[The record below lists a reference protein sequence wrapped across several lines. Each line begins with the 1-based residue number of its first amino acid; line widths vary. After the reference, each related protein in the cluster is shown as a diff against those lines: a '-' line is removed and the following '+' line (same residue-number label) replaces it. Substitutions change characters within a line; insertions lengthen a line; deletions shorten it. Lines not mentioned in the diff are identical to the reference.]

1 MQTTDLNC
9 CGNTEPTNPKTDVFT
24 RKSKKADHLFGLR
37 NPIPDEVKDS
47 HDLKNIFKN
56 WNLVPYAGST
66 ANSGH
71 SLLAWY
77 LMLAKLSPTNAAAIT
92 KKIKF
97 AVGGK
102 AGVMRATD
110 PEYST
115 GEEVAPVSTQ
125 EAKSYIDALKEN
137 VTFVGGVGRF
147 HRRIGWQYEATGNSF
162 MELSVSTVNGQ
173 TRSSLKAHKT
183 THCLYVNTKN
193 EPAKIVA
200 VSPVWEDKYME
211 KNPPR
216 LVPIYPIFAADDN
229 GNLRTMF
236 HLKSGDNDWYGRP
249 SSEGGDIYKYREVQ
263 DAIYQVR
270 ASATNFTGQLVIEVE
285 DDNPEFAPAIDDKD
299 AQYAG
304 SDGFV
309 ERFEKNFTQQ
319 ADNPQSVVIA
329 SRPFGSR
336 PMFVFQVAPNTKES
350 WFKVTGEIAEMKI
363 IRAHNITP
371 RFLGLDVSSGFSTDV
386 YISDYVLN
394 VQPIIEELH
403 NEIMAFTNTALTAV
417 WEIIGRSDLND
428 FSLRFTPPIQ
438 GTIDEFKTAQTAP
451 QQQPQTI

>member
-1 MQTTDLNC
+1 MQNIDLNC
-9 CGNTEPTNPKTDVFT
+9 CGDTEPTNPKTDIFT
-24 RKSKKADHLFGLR
+24 RKTKKADHFFGLR

-47 HDLKNIFKN
+47 HELKNIFKS
-56 WNLVPYAGST
+56 WNLVPYAGNT

-102 AGVMRATD
+102 AGVVRATD
-110 PEYST
+110 PDYST
-115 GEEVAPVSTQ
+115 GEEISPVSTQ
-125 EAKSYIDALKEN
+125 EAKAFIDTLKEYVSFN
-137 VTFVGGVGRF
+137 GGVSRF
-147 HRRIGWQYEATGNSF
+147 HRAIGWQYESTGNSF
-162 MELSVSTVNGQ
+162 MELTLATVNGQ
-173 TRSSLKAHKT
+173 TRAALKAHKT

-193 EPAKIVA
+193 DPAKVVA
-200 VSPVWEDKYME
+200 ISPVWTDKYLD

-216 LVPIYPIFAADDN
+216 LVPIYPLFTTDDD

-236 HLKSGDNDWYGRP
+236 HLKNGENDWYGRP
-249 SSEGGDIYKYREVQ
+249 SSEGADIYKYREVQ

-285 DDNPEFAPAIDDKD
+285 DDDPQFAPVVDDKD

-304 SDGFV
+304 SDSFV
-309 ERFEKNFTQQ
+309 DRFEKNFTQQ

-403 NEIMAFTNTALTAV
+403 NEIMSFSNMALTAI
-417 WEIIGRSDLND
+417 WDAIGRNDLNQ

-438 GTIDEFKTAQTAP
+438 STIDEFKTAQSAQIQT
-451 QQQPQTI
+451 QPTI